1 MSIERISTM
10 QTASVITQTTH
21 PLRVLKA
28 IIQTESVITQ
38 SVDAT
43 ERPMTLIE
51 KLEEKKSEVWQMM
64 LADDAPFPYYYM
76 TGQFNTIS
84 EIIDIVKQHT
94 QPSSEVQDD

>member
-1 MSIERISTM
+1 MTQPSNVTI
-10 QTASVITQTTH
+10 QTESVITQTTH

-51 KLEEKKSEVWQMM
+51 KLEQE
-64 LADDAPFPYYYM
+64 LANNSHK
-76 TGQFNTIS
+76 FNNQDNGFKAA
-84 EIIDIVKQHT
+84 IDIVRQHEAE
-94 QPSSEVQDD
+94 SEVRDD

>member
-1 MSIERISTM
+1 MTKLSNVPM

-51 KLEEKKSEVWQMM
+51 KLEQE
-64 LADDAPFPYYYM
+64 LANNSHK
-76 TGQFNTIS
+76 FNNWDNGFKAA
-84 EIIDIVKQHT
+84 IDIVRQH
-94 QPSSEVQDD
+94 QAESEVQDD